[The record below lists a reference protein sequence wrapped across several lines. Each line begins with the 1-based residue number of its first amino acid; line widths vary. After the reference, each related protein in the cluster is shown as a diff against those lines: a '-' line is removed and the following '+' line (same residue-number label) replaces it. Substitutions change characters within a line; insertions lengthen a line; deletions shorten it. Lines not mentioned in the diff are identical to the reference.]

1 MLLQPPLAQG
11 DGPISLVMAPTREL
25 VVQIGKDIRRFSKA
39 LALSVVCAYGGSA
52 VAGQIADLKRGAEV
66 RCFLHLS
73 FALRLFIPSRYACLI
88 LLQNARRDAPDLL
101 LLVHVL
107 QMPQHSNLPGCGAI

>member
-1 MLLQPPLAQG
+1 MQG
-11 DGPISLVMAPTREL
+11 DGPISLIMAPTREL

-66 RCFLHLS
+66 CYSL
-73 FALRLFIPSRYACLI
+73 ACSVITLV
-88 LLQNARRDAPDLL
+88 LGRHTDLL
-101 LLVHVL
+101 IE
-107 QMPQHSNLPGCGAI
+107 CCF

>member
-1 MLLQPPLAQG
+1 MLQPPLVQG
-11 DGPISLVMAPTREL
+11 DGPISLIMAPTREL

-66 RCFLHLS
+66 RYSLACSVDHTCFE
-73 FALRLFIPSRYACLI
+73 
-88 LLQNARRDAPDLL
+88 RRTDLL
-101 LLVHVL
+101 IKCCF
-107 QMPQHSNLPGCGAI
+107 S

>member
-1 MLLQPPLAQG
+1 MLLQPPLVQG
-11 DGPISLVMAPTREL
+11 DGPISLIMAPTREL

-66 RCFLHLS
+66 RYSLACSVDQFVLALLHELVNPGGTIKP
-73 FALRLFIPSRYACLI
+73 FANMWALAYSM
-88 LLQNARRDAPDLL
+88 Q
-101 LLVHVL
+101 
-107 QMPQHSNLPGCGAI
+107 